1 MGSQSDWETMEK
13 AAEILAELDIPH
25 ETRMLS
31 AHRTPDR
38 MMEYAKAAKG
48 RGLKVIIAGAGAFFS
63 SAYVSQ
69 LYAQYDSNNF
79 ANSTLALAV
88 EYGVYIPVFATLF
101 YADNRSKYIDPATG
115 RRDSRRLRQDIKK
128 LFAAFSVS
136 EVIYSI
142 TKVLTQ
148 YALLQAGN
156 QPYEASM
163 AGSLVA
169 WGVFF
174 VAINS
179 MAKLV
184 KLFRR

>member
-1 MGSQSDWETMEK
+1 MPVSRPGFSRRYRDAIMFNRN
-13 AAEILAELDIPH
+13 L
-25 ETRMLS
+25 
-31 AHRTPDR
+31 
-38 MMEYAKAAKG
+38 
-48 RGLKVIIAGAGAFFS
+48 IIAGAGGFFA

-69 LYAQYDSNNF
+69 LYAEAGSSDF
-79 ANSTLALAV
+79 ANSAAALAV
-88 EYGVYIPVFATLF
+88 EYAIYIPVFATLF
-101 YADNRSKYIDPATG
+101 YIDNRKKYVDPATG
-115 RRDSRRLRQDIKK
+115 RRDSRRILQDIKK

-136 EVIYSI
+136 EVIFSI
-142 TKVLTQ
+142 TRIAAQ
-148 YALLQAGN
+148 YGLLQAGS

-163 AGSLVA
+163 ASSLLA

>member
-1 MGSQSDWETMEK
+1 MTR
-13 AAEILAELDIPH
+13 AAGFFSKYKEAVLFNKNL
-25 ETRMLS
+25 
-31 AHRTPDR
+31 
-38 MMEYAKAAKG
+38 
-48 RGLKVIIAGAGAFFS
+48 IIAGAGGFLA

-69 LYAQYDSNNF
+69 LYAQYDSSDL
-79 ANSTLALAV
+79 ANSAVALAV

-101 YADNRSKYIDPATG
+101 YVDNRSKYVDPATD
-115 RRDSRRLRQDIKK
+115 RRDSQRIWQDIKK

-136 EVIYSI
+136 EVIFSI
-142 TKVLTQ
+142 ARVLVQ
-148 YALLQAGN
+148 YGLLQAGS

-174 VAINS
+174 VAINL
-179 MAKLV
+179 MVKLV

>member
-1 MGSQSDWETMEK
+1 MTRATGKSFFSRYKE
-13 AAEILAELDIPH
+13 AILFNRNL
-25 ETRMLS
+25 
-31 AHRTPDR
+31 
-38 MMEYAKAAKG
+38 
-48 RGLKVIIAGAGAFFS
+48 IIAGAGAFFS

-69 LYAQYDSNNF
+69 LYAQYDTNDF

-88 EYGVYIPVFATLF
+88 EYGVYIPIFATLF
-101 YADNRSKYIDPATG
+101 YVDNRSKYVNPATG
-115 RRDSRRLRQDIKK
+115 RRDSRQIMQDVKK

-136 EVIYSI
+136 EVIYSMI
-142 TKVLTQ
+142 KVAMQ
-148 YALLQAGN
+148 YWLLQAGS

-163 AGSLVA
+163 ASSLAA

-174 VAINS
+174 VAINL

>member
-1 MGSQSDWETMEK
+1 MTRATGKSFFSRYKE
-13 AAEILAELDIPH
+13 AILFNRNL
-25 ETRMLS
+25 
-31 AHRTPDR
+31 
-38 MMEYAKAAKG
+38 
-48 RGLKVIIAGAGAFFS
+48 IIAGAGAFFS

-69 LYAQYDSNNF
+69 LYAQYDTNEF

-88 EYGVYIPVFATLF
+88 EYGVYIPIFATLF
-101 YADNRSKYIDPATG
+101 YVDNRSKYVNPATG
-115 RRDSRRLRQDIKK
+115 RRDSRQIMQDVKK

-136 EVIYSI
+136 EVIYSMI
-142 TKVLTQ
+142 KVAMQ
-148 YALLQAGN
+148 YWLLQAGI

-163 AGSLVA
+163 ASSLAA

-174 VAINS
+174 VAINL